1 MEKTLF
7 SVEFQTKDQQ
17 YMYDCMTSRI
27 INVDNKLKYMIR
39 NFFNKNSEYSYMR
52 EKYNLS
58 QKEYKNIRQYAEV
71 LISKYNMF
79 YHENE
84 EYTINYELSK
94 EDIEEMTY
102 NSPLSQLILIVTN
115 NCNLR
120 CEYCVYSEKYPKEI
134 GYSKSNMD
142 FKTAKLAIDQFFKIH
157 KERKKRGLRKE
168 AHISF
173 YGGEPLLNFELIKK
187 SIEYVKKI
195 DSSTI
200 FYITTNGTI
209 MNDEIAEF
217 LTTNNIMLTFSLDG
231 YKDNHDR
238 NRVYV
243 NNKKSFDII
252 LNNIEKLQ
260 STKRKLNTERAI
272 SFNCCFDSYTDLD
285 KVVSFF
291 EEHYYDFNPFFI
303 TFAQI
308 KPYDTTYYQWCDEQ
322 YNAGNLKLEKDRLKI
337 SREIVEKKLFDESIS
352 TREYRKIAASI
363 FLGELTFYIRNKSGT
378 SSILRNSCM
387 PLSKMAV
394 TTEGKIV
401 LCEKMCEKFPVGDV
415 DSGINWKNV
424 SDVSNKMIKFF
435 NSKKCSTCKARAL
448 CDACFMFLEE
458 DGNINN
464 QFCERKIE
472 LFEKELKHHSTLYER
487 GTDILSVIE
496 ENKDKVL
503 SMKGVSNN
511 EIF

>member
-1 MEKTLF
+1 MGKSLF

-17 YMYDCMTSRI
+17 YMYDCMTSKI
-27 INVDNKLKYMIR
+27 INVDDKLKYMIK
-39 NFFNKNSEYSYMR
+39 NFFNADSEYVYMK

-58 QKEYKNIRQYAEV
+58 EKEYTNMRQYANL
-71 LISKYNMF
+71 LISNYNMF
-79 YHENE
+79 YHDNE
-84 EYTINYELSK
+84 EYTVNHELSK
-94 EDIEEMTY
+94 EELEEMTY
-102 NSPLSQLILIVTN
+102 NSSLSQLILIVTD

-134 GYSKSNMD
+134 GYSKKNMD

-173 YGGEPLLNFELIKK
+173 YGGEPLLNFELIRK

-195 DSSTI
+195 DPSTI

-217 LTTNNIMLTFSLDG
+217 LATNNIMLTFSLDG

-238 NRVYV
+238 NRVYI
-243 NNKKSFDII
+243 NHKESFDII
-252 LNNIEKLQ
+252 LKNIKKLQDVKRQLNIE
-260 STKRKLNTERAI
+260 TAI

-291 EEHYYDFNPFFI
+291 EDHYYDFNPFFI

-322 YNAGNLKLEKDRLKI
+322 YNSGKLKLEKDRLKT
-337 SREIVEKKLFDESIS
+337 SKEIVEKKLFDKNIS
-352 TREYRKIAASI
+352 TREYRKVAASI
-363 FLGELTFYIRNKSGT
+363 FLGELTFYIRNKSGV
-378 SSILRNSCM
+378 SSILRNSCI
-387 PLSKMAV
+387 PLSKIAV
-394 TTEGKIV
+394 TTEGKIA
-401 LCEKMCEKFPVGDV
+401 LCEKMCEKFPVGDIYTGV
-415 DSGINWKNV
+415 DWESACN
-424 SDVSNKMIKFF
+424 VSNKMIKFF
-435 NSKKCSTCKARAL
+435 NSKKCSTCKARAM

-458 DGNINN
+458 DGGINN
-464 QFCERKIE
+464 EFCERKIE
-472 LFEKELKHHSTLYER
+472 FFEKELEHHSILHEE
-487 GTDILSVIE
+487 GADILSVIE
-496 ENKDKVL
+496 ENKDKIL
-503 SMKGVSNN
+503 SMKGISDN
-511 EIF
+511 ETF